1 MEFMPEEFRYI
12 TLSKI
17 NKLEKILP
25 NCSVKEYLEAYKLFL
40 DMIMTRFDI
49 YLTLSFAQKLA
60 NSNICCTEKE
70 RIQIVPNQE
79 FVESSIAKL
88 KRDIEKDKRRIL
100 N

>member
-49 YLTLSFAQKLA
+49 YLTLSFTQKIA
-60 NSNICCTEKE
+60 NSNINCTEKE